1 MILNLR
7 ALKYLDYLFVLRP
20 ILFPP
25 VWTIALL
32 GYHRNPTLS
41 SNSLSLALLWL
52 TLLVGAVYLLNQVFD
67 LPSDR
72 ENKKLFFL
80 TEGHLPI
87 KSAILEIIFLNLA
100 SISGAFLISY
110 QLGIFFFLGFC
121 LGLLYSLPPGALK
134 NKPWGG
140 LLANI
145 AGHGILTFQIGWQI
159 KSDISLQSLVYS
171 LPYALAVGAVYLNT
185 TLPDRE
191 GDKMVGKETL
201 GVKWG
206 IKNTSLLALV
216 LVLVTVIISFWFQD
230 WILFFPSLV
239 SLVFFIYQNKTLKIK
254 DIITASKVSVF
265 TLSLAAVVAY
275 PLYFLVLSL
284 VFILTR
290 LYYQIRFG
298 IAYPTWRK
306 IAVDKE

>member
-1 MILNLR
+1 MNLKV
-7 ALKYLDYLFVLRP
+7 LKYLDYIFVLRP
-20 ILFPP
+20 VLFPP

-32 GYHRNPTLS
+32 GYYRNPTLS
-41 SNSLSLALLWL
+41 GNSLILTLLWL

-80 TEGHLPI
+80 TEGHLPV
-87 KSAILEIIFLNLA
+87 KSAILEIIFLNLV

-110 QLGIFFFLGFC
+110 QLGILFFLGFG
-121 LGLLYSLPPGALK
+121 LGLLYSLPPVALK

-140 LLANI
+140 LLTNI
-145 AGHGILTFQIGWQI
+145 AGHGVLTFLIGWQI
-159 KSDISLQSLVYS
+159 KSNISWQSLVYS

-206 IKNTSLLALV
+206 IKKTSLLALL
-216 LVLVTVIISFWFQD
+216 LVSVTVIISFWFRD
-230 WILFFPSLV
+230 WILFFSSLV
-239 SLVFFIYQNKTLKIK
+239 SLVFFIYQYRTLRIK

-265 TLSLAAVVAY
+265 SLSVAASIAY
-275 PLYFLVLSL
+275 PFYLVVLAL
-284 VFILTR
+284 IFILTR
-290 LYYQIRFG
+290 LYYQTRFG